1 MQLHGLLR
9 WSVRRERNRSC
20 QHDAVQD
27 EYVVKHT
34 SSTTRN
40 VILILLHYR
49 LRHCLATTPAP
60 FDALTLTNKN
70 TGDVP
75 GDVSFV
81 LSRKAIG
88 VDCSKDPTSARCF
101 FNGDEANS
109 TDVII
114 QFEVEVDGNW
124 GPYEYCNPTKTDDPK
139 DGFTCL
145 ATLAG
150 IMPPSPGRPSPKP
163 ECSCPRMNI
172 TIGKENRTSPARGSS
187 MYECYHSRHG
197 GQSQCYPSRHGSMSK
212 SACAANCTNTSAIEF
227 PLPTTAPRR
236 KLLQHHGGGGT
247 GDVKI
252 GM

>member
-1 MQLHGLLR
+1 M
-9 WSVRRERNRSC
+9 
-20 QHDAVQD
+20 
-27 EYVVKHT
+27 KHT

-109 TDVII
+109 TDVVI

-124 GPYEYCNPTKTDDPK
+124 GPYEYCNPTKTDDSK